1 MGAEGDEDCIG
12 DDGALLD
19 AWEAAFMCDLGDALH
34 VDTEGPSS
42 VALLSWLSL
51 SLAAW
56 PL

>member
-1 MGAEGDEDCIG
+1 MGAEGVEDCIG
-12 DDGALLD
+12 DEGALLD
-19 AWEAAFMCDLGDALH
+19 AWEAAFKCDLGDALH

-56 PL
+56 LL

>member
-19 AWEAAFMCDLGDALH
+19 AWEAALMCDLGALH